1 MCFPEESEPDEL
13 VTKAVGLP
21 LEEEKM
27 AVWARLE
34 LVMEAVQDMVLEQN
48 KQFKEID
55 LCQ

>member
-34 LVMEAVQDMVLEQN
+34 LVMEAV
-48 KQFKEID
+48 
-55 LCQ
+55 